1 MGEIQGFLGAFTKPK
16 SECYI
21 GVRLIKGKKIFQAQ
35 RKHVQKIKKQDNV
48 TVMKAFI
55 SWDWLYCRVQVTRR
69 GRKWGYKNLWGAVF
83 RVIFQ
88 NLTVFWG
95 QRLEASSVKTRS
107 WDLNSRPSSV
117 TLGPI
122 PEVCVFR

>member
-55 SWDWLYCRVQVTRR
+55 S
-69 GRKWGYKNLWGAVF
+69 
-83 RVIFQ
+83 
-88 NLTVFWG
+88 
-95 QRLEASSVKTRS
+95 
-107 WDLNSRPSSV
+107 
-117 TLGPI
+117 
-122 PEVCVFR
+122 